1 MYGKV
6 IKGRL
11 PLFVIF
17 FCILANFLSAQTTLE
32 GNVTKVRDGDTIEV
46 GQIPIRFQ
54 GLTCDELNTV
64 RGQKA
69 RDLLKRLLMGERV
82 ICELSGEITYERLV
96 GRCFLSDKG
105 DIASHLI
112 ENGYCGRCNRYDEK
126 GFYTEVQ
133 RKAGPYTGI
142 FPSYCN

>member
-1 MYGKV
+1 MYAKV
-6 IKGRL
+6 IKRRL
-11 PLFVIF
+11 PIFVIV
-17 FCILANFLSAQTTLE
+17 FCIFANFLSAQTTLE
-32 GNVTKVRDGDTIEV
+32 GTVTKVRDGDTIEV
-46 GQIPIRFQ
+46 GKIPVRFQ
-54 GLTCDELNTV
+54 GLTCDELDTKK
-64 RGQKA
+64 GQKA
-69 RDLLKRLLMGERV
+69 RDLLTNLLIGERI

-112 ENGYCGRCNRYDEK
+112 EIGYCGRCNRYDEK

-133 RKAGPYTGI
+133 RKAGSYRGV

>member
-1 MYGKV
+1 MHSKV
-6 IKGRL
+6 IKGRIL
-11 PLFVIF
+11 FFVIF
-17 FCILANFLSAQTTLE
+17 FCILNNFLLAQTTLE

-46 GQIPIRFQ
+46 GQIPVRFQ
-54 GLTCDELNTV
+54 GVTCDELETIK
-64 RGQKA
+64 GQKA
-69 RDLLKRLLMGERV
+69 RELLTRLLMGERI

-112 ENGYCGRCNRYDEK
+112 EIGYCGRCNRYDEK
-126 GFYTEVQ
+126 GFYTEAQ
-133 RKAGPYTGI
+133 RKAGPYTGV